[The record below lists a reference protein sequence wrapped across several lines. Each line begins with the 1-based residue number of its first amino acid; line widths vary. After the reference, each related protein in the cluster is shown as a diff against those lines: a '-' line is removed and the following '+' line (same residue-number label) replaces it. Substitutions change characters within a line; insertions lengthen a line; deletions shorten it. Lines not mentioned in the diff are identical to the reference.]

1 MLDVLLAF
9 CVARLNFVPSA
20 MASEVVG
27 NGNIEGGNVP
37 PVGRLGSHLLRVIK
51 AYPKVPEPTNGGCS
65 TNGGGTNGGGDT
77 NGKGGTNGGGGT
89 NGDACNGVA

>member
-9 CVARLNFVPSA
+9 CVARLNLFPSA

-37 PVGRLGSHLLRVIK
+37 PVGRRGSHLLRVIK
-51 AYPKVPEPTNGGCS
+51 AYPKVPEPTNGGGS
-65 TNGGGTNGGGDT
+65 TNGGGDT
-77 NGKGGTNGGGGT
+77 NGKDGTNGGGGT